1 MIYKDRSVTR
11 INTIRQV
18 LYLSFVSSQES
29 EWSYNICVRGID
41 YVPFYHVSIAYW
53 NCLNSVIYYWFF
65 FFILILKKTTIHT
78 TKVFNY
84 KLILRK
90 VTPK

>member
-1 MIYKDRSVTR
+1 MIYKDTSVTR
-11 INTIRQV
+11 TNTIRQV
-18 LYLSFVSSQES
+18 LYVSFVSRQES

-41 YVPFYHVSIAYW
+41 YVPFYQLSIAYW

-65 FFILILKKTTIHT
+65 FILILKKATIHT

-84 KLILRK
+84 KLILSK
-90 VTPK
+90 VPPK